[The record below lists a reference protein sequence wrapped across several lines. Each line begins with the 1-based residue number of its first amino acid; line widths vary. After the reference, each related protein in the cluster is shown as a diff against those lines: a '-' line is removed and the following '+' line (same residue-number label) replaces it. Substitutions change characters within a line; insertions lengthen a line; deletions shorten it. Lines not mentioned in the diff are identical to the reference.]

1 MKKVKELC
9 RSFIIFVVAMGMSV
23 ILPTLL
29 LRTEDEIIT
38 LFQRPEYWVV
48 SAFIA
53 AVITWLLVRA
63 NSNK

>member
-9 RSFIIFVVAMGMSV
+9 RSIIIFVVAMGMSV